1 LEFPLE
7 CVQKSNNTL
16 ITFIH
21 CSVTIPKE
29 LKEEKEHAKG
39 MTHANS
45 ALRNASTTTTARMQ
59 TLSEALRIAGEK
71 AANARADAEASE
83 VRASSLASQLKNF
96 KNVLDETKRTVET
109 IRAEHDDI
117 SSAARDLEAKLLQKE
132 SELSRVERQKAKSDK
147 EHRDRCV
154 ELKDLK
160 ETESLLTEHLGK
172 RNDELAKLKKIILE
186 REHIEKARLEMTDR
200 LEQELRKSR
209 SIIVELTS
217 SAAETESTAT
227 ELQETIQ
234 ALQEANESLHDKI
247 KENSE
252 KAEKEKAK
260 LHESLTEAENEAQ
273 KLRLKAAVDDEEL
286 QKVRLD
292 KNSNEKE
299 VQQLKIRLLAKANSV
314 GVIGPGDELGDVSS
328 LHSDLN
334 SVTPTSLAL
343 PYKTPGKVLSTKSP
357 HEQFSI
363 PKLKSIS
370 PRVPSSLSNTSAS
383 MEKVNRPV
391 SSSNSSSNNRR
402 RPVQTNC
409 SICFKASYG
418 IMKACQCGDPKC
430 ALRAHATC
438 ISGKKS
444 LPSVSHPG
452 NPSPALPAI
461 LCLRKK

>member
-1 LEFPLE
+1 
-7 CVQKSNNTL
+7 
-16 ITFIH
+16 
-21 CSVTIPKE
+21 
-29 LKEEKEHAKG
+29 

-45 ALRNASTTTTARMQ
+45 ALRDASITTTARMQ

-109 IRAEHDDI
+109 IRAEHDDV

-132 SELSRVERQKAKSDK
+132 SELSRIERQKAKSDK

-252 KAEKEKAK
+252 KAEKEKEK

-273 KLRLKAAVDDEEL
+273 NLRLKAAVDDEEL

-299 VQQLKIRLLAKANSV
+299 VQQLKIRLSNLDRRLAKANSV
-314 GVIGPGDELGDVSS
+314 GVISPGDELGDVSS

-334 SVTPTSLAL
+334 SVTPSSLAL

-418 IMKACQCGDPKC
+418 IMKACQCGDPNC

-438 ISGKKS
+438 ISGKNP

>member
-1 LEFPLE
+1 LYA
-7 CVQKSNNTL
+7 NH
-16 ITFIH
+16 IH
-21 CSVTIPKE
+21 SCSVTIPKE
-29 LKEEKEHAKG
+29 LKEEKEHAKA

-45 ALRNASTTTTARMQ
+45 ALRDASIVTTARMQ

-96 KNVLDETKRTVET
+96 KNALDETKRTVET

-132 SELSRVERQKAKSDK
+132 SELSRIERQKAKSDK
-147 EHRDRCV
+147 EHRHRCV
-154 ELKDLK
+154 ELKNLK
-160 ETESLLTEHLGK
+160 ETEALLTEHLGK
-172 RNDELAKLKKIILE
+172 RNDELSKLKKTILE

-227 ELQETIQ
+227 ELQETVQ
-234 ALQEANESLHDKI
+234 ALQEVNESLHDKI

-252 KAEKEKAK
+252 KAEKEKEK

-273 KLRLKAAVDDEEL
+273 KLRLKAAADDEQL

-292 KNSNEKE
+292 KNSSEKE
-299 VQQLKIRLLAKANSV
+299 VQQLKIRLSNLERRLAKANSV
-314 GVIGPGDELGDVSS
+314 DVISPGDELGDVSS

-334 SVTPTSLAL
+334 SVTPSSLAL
-343 PYKTPGKVLSTKSP
+343 PYKTPGKMISTKSP
-357 HEQFSI
+357 QEQFSI
-363 PKLKSIS
+363 PKLS
-370 PRVPSSLSNTSAS
+370 PRVPSSLSTTSAS
-383 MEKVNRPV
+383 MDKVNRPV
-391 SSSNSSSNNRR
+391 SSSNNSSNNRR

-409 SICFKASYG
+409 SICNKASYG
-418 IMKACQCGDPKC
+418 IMKACQCGDPNC
-430 ALRAHATC
+430 ALKAHATC
-438 ISGKKS
+438 ISGKKP

-452 NPSPALPAI
+452 TPAPTLPAI